1 VAGAGDPEDVIRDK
15 REHAGTGWRALSRED
30 LEREYSPRLLVA
42 DLQSYVDRYA
52 ELSAAARATLAV
64 ERDIAYGPTAQETLD
79 FFPAASP
86 GAPVHVFIHGGYWRL
101 LGKDESAFAAPAFVR
116 AGASFVAL
124 NYALAPSVGLDEI
137 VRQCRAAIAWLYG
150 NVRRLG
156 GDPGRIFVSG
166 TSAGGHL
173 AAMLLSDAWQAQFG
187 VPGDVVKGACVVSG
201 IFDLEPLLHCSINET
216 LRMDAA
222 TARRNS
228 PLFLRPSSGA
238 ALVVAWGEVETGEWK
253 RQNMEYASRWRS
265 LGGAC
270 EAVEIPGRN
279 HYDVVLD
286 LNDPGSRLG
295 RLALAQM
302 GLTQPKEDGS

>member
-1 VAGAGDPEDVIRDK
+1 MRWRD
-15 REHAGTGWRALSRED
+15 LSREE
-30 LEREYSPRLLVA
+30 LEREYSPRLLVEN
-42 DLQSYVDRYA
+42 LQTYVDRYA

-64 ERDIAYGPTAQETLD
+64 ERDIAYGPTKDEVLD

-101 LGKDESAFAAPAFVR
+101 LGKDESSFAAPCFVR
-116 AGASFVAL
+116 SGASFAAL

-137 VRQCRAAIAWLYG
+137 VRQCRAAIAWLYR

-156 GDPGRIFVSG
+156 GDPERIFVSG
-166 TSAGGHL
+166 SSAGGHL
-173 AAMLLSDAWQAQFG
+173 VAMLLSDGWQAQLG
-187 VPGDVVKGACVVSG
+187 VPEDVVKGGCAVSG
-201 IFDLEPLLHCSINET
+201 IFDLEPLLHCAINET

-228 PLFLRPSSGA
+228 PLFLPPRSAA

-253 RQNMEYASRWRS
+253 RQNLEYASRWGSRD
-265 LGGAC
+265 AI
-270 EAVEIPGRN
+270 EIPGRN
-279 HYDVVLD
+279 HYDVILD